1 MLKVVSLGSRYTSNF
16 YFLLYICEIFLIFQ
30 ISMIF
35 TIREKIIKQKFSV
48 SIQEFVFLKNQIY
61 VMLET

>member
-1 MLKVVSLGSRYTSNF
+1 MNNF
-16 YFLLYICEIFLIFQ
+16 YFFLYICEIFQ

-35 TIREKIIKQKFSV
+35 AIREKIIKQKFPV

-61 VMLET
+61 VMLETQNSNYIS

>member
-1 MLKVVSLGSRYTSNF
+1 MSNF
-16 YFLLYICEIFLIFQ
+16 YFFLYICEIFLIFQ

-35 TIREKIIKQKFSV
+35 AIREKIIKQKFPV

-61 VMLET
+61 VIQITFLSFCVF